1 MHMHDRWTPTTQS
14 EVDRVFADWLYAG
27 YPYMGSAEHNR
38 HVLEPDGR
46 IRSMWKN
53 DAGEFQFTEDDVI
66 QSFEEWCE
74 SFDAWRYD
82 Y

>member
-1 MHMHDRWTPTTQS
+1 MEHKMTQAD
-14 EVDRVFADWLYAG
+14 VDAMFADWEYAG

-38 HVLEPDGR
+38 HILEPDGR
-46 IRSMWKN
+46 IRSVWKN
-53 DAGEFQFTEDDVI
+53 DDGEFIPTEDDVI
-66 QSFEEWCE
+66 QTLEEWCE

>member
-1 MHMHDRWTPTTQS
+1 MRHDINTQAD
-14 EVDRVFADWLYAG
+14 VDRMFADMEYAG
-27 YPYMGSAEHNR
+27 YPYMGSPEHNR

-46 IRSMWKN
+46 IRSMWCN
-53 DAGEFQFTEDDVI
+53 DDGEFQFDEDDVI
-66 QSFEEWCE
+66 QSVEEWIE